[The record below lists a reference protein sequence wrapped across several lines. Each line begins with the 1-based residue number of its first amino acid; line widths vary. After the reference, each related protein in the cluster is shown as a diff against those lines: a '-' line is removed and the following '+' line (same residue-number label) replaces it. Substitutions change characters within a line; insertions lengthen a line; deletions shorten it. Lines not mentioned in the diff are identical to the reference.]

1 MSHTQLALEPET
13 RRFYVDVLNLMV
25 DSGIPFMV
33 GGAYALAH
41 YSAIERHTRDL
52 DLFLH
57 ERDVPNALELLAAG
71 GYRSELTFPHW
82 LGKAYYNDTYVDLIF
97 SSGNAIADV
106 DDEWF
111 THAPTKKVFDVE
123 VKLCP
128 AEEMI
133 WSKSFIMERERFD
146 GADVIHILQTCA
158 DKLDWDRLLRR
169 FSDHWRVLLTHLIL
183 FGYVFPAE
191 KDKIPKHV
199 MNQLLMRLKDDR
211 DQDSEDKICQGTVLS
226 REQYLPDLK
235 LGYNDSRLQPVGNM
249 SAEEIDIWTRAIATK

>member
-1 MSHTQLALEPET
+1 MI
-13 RRFYVDVLNLMV
+13 
-25 DSGIPFMV
+25 DSEIPFMV

-57 ERDVPNALELLAAG
+57 KRDVPNALELMSAAG
-71 GYRSELTFPHW
+71 YKAELTFPHW
-82 LGKAYYNDTYVDLIF
+82 LGKAYNNGTYVDLIF

-111 THAPTKKVFDVE
+111 IHAPRAKVFDVD
-123 VKLCP
+123 VRLSP

-146 GADVIHILQTCA
+146 GADVIHILQTCGTQ
-158 DKLDWDRLLRR
+158 LDWERLLRR
-169 FSDHWRVLLTHLIL
+169 FANHWRVLLTHLIL
-183 FGYVFPAE
+183 FGYVYPAE
-191 KDKIPKHV
+191 KNKIPSHV
-199 MNQLLMRLKDDR
+199 MNQLLMRLEDER
-211 DQDSEDKICQGTVLS
+211 AENGNGSEEKMCHGTVLS

-235 LGYNDSRLQPVGNM
+235 LGYNDSRLQPIGNM
-249 SAEEIDIWTRAIATK
+249 SAEEIDVWTRAIASKR